1 MVEIMLQKE
10 ITDKILRAYYTV
22 YNELGYGF
30 SEKIYENA
38 MCKEMGRLGLECSKQ
53 LPIKVYYKGEI
64 VGEYFADII
73 VNELVIVELKAC
85 STLIAEHEHQL
96 LNYLKATDA
105 EVGLLLNFGMQPI
118 FRRKVFMNAL
128 K

>member
-1 MVEIMLQKE
+1 MLQKE

-22 YNELGYGF
+22 YDELGYGF

-38 MCKEMGRLGLECSKQ
+38 MCKELARLGLDCSKQ

-64 VGEYFADII
+64 VGEYFADIL
-73 VNELVIVELKAC
+73 VNGSVIVELKAC
-85 STLIAEHEHQL
+85 STLVEEHEHQL